1 MIHLLRMVRQ
11 KRLSLPFVPPF
22 PEKDDPW
29 KSFRPELNRHEQGKF
44 EAQRTFASRKGPAS
58 FDLWKTERR

>member
-1 MIHLLRMVRQ
+1 MVWQ

-29 KSFRPELNRHEQGKF
+29 KSFRPELYRHAQGKVRG
-44 EAQRTFASRKGPAS
+44 AKDVGQPQRASAI
-58 FDLWKTERR
+58 